1 MKRIICILLIFEF
14 CLFAFISSFVAKE
27 FAQFCATKLGGFT
40 VAISDDPSST
50 ISQKEKI
57 AGLNILAKEYNFRIL
72 NTIYKSSKEK
82 YLYTNDL
89 SMGGWFSHVKFN
101 KISGTKYLSNES
113 ASSKKKA
120 GSIRWFTN
128 QETIRLYSL
137 DGRYEMGL
145 NGDYQIF
152 ASNRKQLKSFC
163 KKLNNRYHL
172 IATPTGSHAGK
183 WQLLIQLLG
192 LPIAEFI
199 LSVLFLI
206 TSYCFLFYLIQQ
218 SKRQSLQILHGYT
231 RKQQLFETC
240 NTFAKTIIAGFG
252 ISIFYSVGEG
262 VFHQLPLRLI
272 GYSLFGIIT
281 LSSVILLVLF
291 LLAFF
296 WIYHMNRINTL
307 NNYIKEKSVA
317 QPFLLVSKI
326 FVLIFL
332 MIFPYTLSGV
342 VSSANYAYQNFLAN
356 QIWQQA
362 ENVYH
367 PAVAT
372 IGIDSANYKKNEE
385 LFRNFYRHNYDRLA
399 LICSNNYGE
408 MGGGFG
414 NKKLYQM
421 NTHDPI
427 EEVTSP
433 SGRCLRVNTTY
444 LQWNPIVDEQ
454 GKKITKNRIDF
465 AENSYTALVPQKLK
479 KHSEKIKQKLIEDYQ
494 SQCDKKEEIPDIHLI
509 FVKNHQYYF
518 TYDSSISSQTK
529 NKVIDPLVIV
539 DIGNNYCNYGAF
551 MTNSIFFRAKEG
563 VEGAYAQIAPILKQ
577 EKLLDFIPAVRSVY
591 DERAKEI
598 AFVHQQMFIF
608 YFFTALSVVVLT
620 FCIYCFNRSLYE
632 KNQRRIRLKFLSG
645 YPLFKIF
652 YDEFLLWMLLDTMI
666 FIGATA
672 VFARVYFWLS
682 VLVMVFIE
690 ISLFYLVI
698 RRKGVVR

>member
-1 MKRIICILLIFEF
+1 MKRVICVLLIFEF
-14 CLFAFISSFVAKE
+14 CLFAFTSSFVSKE
-27 FAQFCATKLGGFT
+27 FAQFCATKLGGFN

-57 AGLNILAKEYNFRIL
+57 AGLNLLAKEYNFRIL
-72 NTIYKSSKEK
+72 NTIYKSNKEK
-82 YLYTNDL
+82 HFYTNDL
-89 SMGGWFSHVKFN
+89 SMDGWLSSTKFN
-101 KISGTKYLSNES
+101 KVSGTKYLSNES
-113 ASSKKKA
+113 ASSKKKVDNL
-120 GSIRWFTN
+120 RWFTN

-152 ASNRKQLKSFC
+152 TSNRKKLKSFC
-163 KKLNNRYHL
+163 KKLENRYHL
-172 IATPTGSHAGK
+172 IAIPTGTHAGK

-192 LPIAEFI
+192 LPIAEFVL
-199 LSVLFLI
+199 LSLFLI
-206 TSYCFLFYLIQQ
+206 TSYCFLFYLICQ
-218 SKRQSLQILHGYT
+218 SKRQSLQILYGYT
-231 RKQQLFETC
+231 RKQQLFEAL
-240 NTFAKTIIAGFG
+240 NVFLKTISMGFG
-252 ISIFYSVGEG
+252 FSVLYLIIEG

-272 GYSLFGIIT
+272 GYGLFGIIVM
-281 LSSVILLVLF
+281 SVVILTVLF
-291 LLAFF
+291 LLCLL

-317 QPFLLVSKI
+317 KPFLIVSKV

-356 QIWQQA
+356 QVWQQA
-362 ENVYH
+362 ENVYR

-372 IGIDSANYKKNEE
+372 IGIDSKNYKKNEE

-399 LICSNNYGE
+399 LISSNNYGE
-408 MGGGFG
+408 MGGGFS

-421 NTHDPI
+421 NTHGQI

-433 SGRCLRVNTTY
+433 SGRCLRINTTY
-444 LQWNPIVDEQ
+444 LQWNPIVDEC
-454 GKKITKNRIDF
+454 GEKITKNRIDF

-479 KHSEKIKQKLIEDYQ
+479 KYSDKIKQELVKDYQ
-494 SQCDKKEEIPDIHLI
+494 SQCDKKGEIPKLHLI
-509 FVKNHQYYF
+509 FVKNYQHYF

-529 NKVIDPLVIV
+529 NKVMDPLVIV
-539 DIGNNYCNYGAF
+539 DIGNTYCNYGAF
-551 MTNSIFFRAKEG
+551 MTSSIFFRAKEG
-563 VEGAYAQIAPILKQ
+563 VEGAYAQITPTLKQ

-598 AFVHQQMFIF
+598 QFVRQQMFIF
-608 YFFTALSVVVLT
+608 YFFTALSVVILI

-632 KNQRRIRLKFLSG
+632 KNQKRIRLKFLSG
-645 YPLFKIF
+645 YPLSRIF
-652 YDEFLLWMLLDTMI
+652 QDEFLLWMLLDTMI

-672 VFARVYFWLS
+672 VFARAYFWLS
-682 VLVMVFIE
+682 VLGMILME
-690 ISLFYLVI
+690 MSLFYLMI
-698 RRKGVVR
+698 RKKGVVR